1 MSDEKTPKTDAAAVP
16 FVRLTPAETARSKK
30 NRDARRIA
38 IRSQN
43 LRSKALK

>member
-1 MSDEKTPKTDAAAVP
+1 MSDAKTPKPEAPAVP
-16 FVRLTPAETARSKK
+16 FVRLTPAEAARSKK

-38 IRSQN
+38 IRGQN